1 MSLDFRVPPLA
12 PRLDPDATMA
22 RRLNTTHTLED
33 GDRSAFDSFLSAA
46 MDVINETNVLQFQSD
61 DAQMRFATG
70 QSNDMLD
77 VILTQQRATS
87 ALNFTVQITNRII
100 EAYREIMRMQ
110 V

>member
-1 MSLDFRVPPLA
+1 MDLDFRVPTLI
-12 PRLDPDATMA
+12 PRLDPDETLA
-22 RRLNTTHTLED
+22 RQLNATHTLD
-33 GDRSAFDSFLSAA
+33 GEDRSAFDAFLSAA
-46 MDVINETNVLQFQSD
+46 MDVVNETNVLQFQSD